1 MRIEHILIASRA
13 QAGRDPEGAVDA
25 VAPNATLAAEAKRR
39 LFAAARHA
47 LNAVS
52 PAFCPTSELMWSTA
66 ITMTEDEII
75 AANREMH
82 PRDWHARR
90 NADLLASGQPLPVN
104 HGQEYGL

>member
-1 MRIEHILIASRA
+1 MQIEHILIAARTLASC
-13 QAGRDPEGAVDA
+13 DPEGAVDA
-25 VAPNATLAAEAKRR
+25 VAPDATLAAEAKRR
-39 LFAAARHA
+39 LFLAARYT

-52 PAFCPTSELMWSTA
+52 PLFCPTSALMWDTA
-66 ITMTEDEII
+66 IAMTDDEII

-90 NADLLASGQPLPVN
+90 NADMLASGLPLPVD